1 MKRFDYYTPRN
12 LKEAYT
18 LMEKFQGRA
27 RYIAGGTD
35 ILIGVKQR
43 QLEPEALI
51 SLRGIDSLK
60 GINHNKGLHLGSMTL
75 FRVIERDKAIE
86 RQYLA
91 LAQSIRVLANPQ
103 IRNVAT
109 VGGNL
114 CNSAPSADSAPPLMI
129 MEATLIFEGPG
140 GRREIPIDEFFTG
153 PGQNC
158 LRPEEILTEI
168 RIPEKD
174 ENAGMAFLKIGRVT
188 QDIAIANAAVLLV
201 MDKQKCRTC
210 RLAVG
215 AVAPVPLRL
224 RNIEGL
230 VEGEA
235 IGSELLEEV
244 AKRIRQEVS
253 PITDV
258 RSTEE
263 YRRYVSGVLVK
274 RAMKQALESC
284 GQEKRP

>member
-1 MKRFDYYTPRN
+1 MKRFDYYTPSN

-35 ILIGVKQR
+35 ILIGIKQR

-60 GINHNKGLHLGSMTL
+60 GINHNGGLNLGSMTL
-75 FRVIERDKAIE
+75 FRVIQRDKAIE
-86 RQYLA
+86 RQYPA
-91 LAQSIRVLANPQ
+91 LAQSVRVLANPQ

-114 CNSAPSADSAPPLMI
+114 CNSAPSADSVPPLMI
-129 MEATLIFEGPG
+129 MEATLTLEGPG

-153 PGQNC
+153 PGEN
-158 LRPEEILTEI
+158 LLEPVEILTEI
-168 RIPEKD
+168 RIPERD
-174 ENAGMAFLKIGRVT
+174 ENAGTAFLKIGRVA
-188 QDIAIANAAVLLV
+188 QDIAIANAAALLV
-201 MDKQKCRTC
+201 MDKGKCRTC

-224 RNIEGL
+224 RDIEGL

-235 IGSELLEEV
+235 IEPELLEEV
-244 AKRIRQEVS
+244 AKRVQKEVS

-263 YRRYVSGVLVK
+263 YRRHVSGVLVK
-274 RAMKQALESC
+274 RVIEQALESC